1 MCRPCEASA
10 CRSCGQLGVKVLRV
24 ASVPASHVLQS
35 SHSPT
40 PFRNDTTRSLEKAEV
55 LPHGPVHTATTST
68 KSARPSKS
76 SRLRV

>member
-1 MCRPCEASA
+1 VPTLRGKCLSVVRPI
-10 CRSCGQLGVKVLRV
+10 RSESV
-24 ASVPASHVLQS
+24 ASGFGASVSCFTEFSL
-35 SHSPT
+35 PY